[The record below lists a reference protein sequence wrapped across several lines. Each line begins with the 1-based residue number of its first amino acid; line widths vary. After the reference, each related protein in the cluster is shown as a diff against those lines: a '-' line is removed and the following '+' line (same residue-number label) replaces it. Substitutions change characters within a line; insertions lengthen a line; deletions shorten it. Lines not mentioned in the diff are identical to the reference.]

1 MKITFGKSIFFQKD
15 RNPSGI
21 MKTIYQLR
29 PGVGNIGSGLIA
41 ALLRHPRR
49 GVMIGNDILL
59 DIIPES
65 RKRADLTAFIQAYHD
80 FLYYQQHPCYSDAND
95 VRKIHLH
102 VNKCG
107 KIAYFAVPA
116 SWMES
121 K

>member
-1 MKITFGKSIFFQKD
+1 
-15 RNPSGI
+15 

-29 PGVGNIGSGLIA
+29 SGVGNTGSGLIC
-41 ALLRHPRR
+41 ALLKYPHR
-49 GVMIGNDILL
+49 GMAIGNEILL

-80 FLYYQQHPCYSDAND
+80 FLFYCQRPKYSDAD
-95 VRKIHLH
+95 EIRKIHLH